1 MAHVIQTNALIEEG
15 ILTLEQGAIIAR
27 RSR

>member
-1 MAHVIQTNALIEEG
+1 MAHVVQTNALIGEG